1 MSEVQR
7 GPVSRT
13 MVIVAFAIVYLV
25 WGSTYFFIK
34 IAIQDIPPMIMAA
47 MRFFSAGLLLFLWCA
62 LNGEK
67 LFNKKN
73 ISRALISGFL
83 LLVIGNGA
91 VVLSEKYLPS
101 SLAAVIASTSPFWV
115 VILDKRNHKVN
126 LSSRKTVAGLI
137 TGFIGVVFLF
147 SENAIKALSNPGN
160 GWEII
165 SLGILVIGAV
175 AWGGGSLYSKYNS
188 TGDSQAVNASWQM
201 LSAGIMFIPIS
212 MSSSEWKDFH
222 WSSVSTNS
230 WLALT
235 YLITFGSLIGFSAY
249 TWLLK
254 VRPAVQV
261 STHGYVNPV
270 VAVLLGTLLGHEHMT
285 GLQLTGLVVI
295 LTSVLLLNL
304 EKYRSQQRRVAQPG
318 QRVIKRK
325 VLSRVL

>member
-1 MSEVQR
+1 
-7 GPVSRT
+7 
-13 MVIVAFAIVYLV
+13 
-25 WGSTYFFIK
+25 
-34 IAIQDIPPMIMAA
+34 
-47 MRFFSAGLLLFLWCA
+47 
-62 LNGEK
+62 
-67 LFNKKN
+67 
-73 ISRALISGFL
+73 
-83 LLVIGNGA
+83 
-91 VVLSEKYLPS
+91 
-101 SLAAVIASTSPFWV
+101 
-115 VILDKRNHKVN
+115 
-126 LSSRKTVAGLI
+126 
-137 TGFIGVVFLF
+137 
-147 SENAIKALSNPGN
+147 
-160 GWEII
+160 
-165 SLGILVIGAV
+165 
-175 AWGGGSLYSKYNS
+175 
-188 TGDSQAVNASWQM
+188 M

-212 MSSSEWKDFH
+212 MASGEWKDFH